1 MKLPDRDR
9 TDFKTSNRL
18 MLTRLSF
25 HALQIYTPTNPTNG
39 KPKVILAINR
49 GAGKPLAID
58 LSQLTEQEL
67 VAFRETVLIAT
78 EVAQPI
84 CAALDQRAQE
94 AMQNGDDTDPR
105 TYRQVPVVFVRPRSL
120 AEYDRRVLDRREDVL
135 QGMQFNLMSANGA
148 SESGG
153 HVDELVEDN
162 QTGSQDGP

>member
-9 TDFKTSNRL
+9 TDFKTSTRL

-25 HALQIYTPTNPTNG
+25 HALQIYTPNNPATN

-67 VAFRETVLIAT
+67 IAFRETVLIAT

-120 AEYDRRVLDRREDVL
+120 AEYDRRILDGRENVL
-135 QGMQFNLMSANGA
+135 QGMQFNLMSANRV
-148 SESGG
+148 SEPGSD
-153 HVDELVEDN
+153 VDELVEDE
-162 QTGSQDGP
+162 QAGTEDRP